1 MKAYGQYTISV
12 VNDGEPGEAGRTQY
26 LHIKYSNDGETFTGS
41 NGEELGTWIG
51 TLVDF
56 NELDSDNFDD
66 YTWKR
71 FSDDSELMEYISTG
85 LNGVYSYVDTVESS
99 LSSIYLAKSDFGEY
113 TETVQTTI
121 EQTAMK
127 TVESYDYQAQIDAV
141 NAKYG
146 DIDSYV
152 TAIQGEIRRGIITDP
167 ETGEEQ
173 MGIAIAENLSFTGV
187 TRTENGQTYY
197 ELSPGQT
204 LGLYTAKGWQF
215 WINGSKRGWFDSA
228 DGMLHTANMVVENVL
243 QIGADWQLSTAGG
256 FGIRYIGTT

>member
-12 VNDGEPGEAGRTQY
+12 VNDGEPGSDGKSQH
-26 LHIKYSNDGETFTGS
+26 LHIKYSNDGETFTEN

-56 NELDSDNFDD
+56 NEQDSDNFAD
-66 YTWKR
+66 YTWRR
-71 FSDDSELMEYISTG
+71 FADDSELKDYVDLSVT
-85 LNGVYSYVDTVESS
+85 GVYTQIDRVENS
-99 LSSIYLAKSDFGEY
+99 LSSIYLAKSDFGQY
-113 TETVQTTI
+113 AETVQTSI
-121 EQTAMK
+121 EQTAK
-127 TVESYDYQAQIDAV
+127 RTVESYDYQAQIDAV
-141 NAKYG
+141 NARYG
-146 DIDSYV
+146 DVDSYV
-152 TAIQGEIRRGIITDP
+152 TAIRGEIRRGIITDP

-173 MGIAIAENLSFTGV
+173 MGIAISENLSFTGV

-228 DGMLHTANMVVENVL
+228 DGMLHTANMVVEKAL
-243 QIGADWQLSTAGG
+243 QMGDSWQASTVGG
-256 FGIRYIGTT
+256 FGIRYIGS